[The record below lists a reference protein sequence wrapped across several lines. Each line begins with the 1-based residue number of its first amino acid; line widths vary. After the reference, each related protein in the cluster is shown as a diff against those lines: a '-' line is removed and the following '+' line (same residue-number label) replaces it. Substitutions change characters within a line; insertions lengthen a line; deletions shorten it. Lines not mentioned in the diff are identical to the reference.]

1 MKSHPKKVKIT
12 LHFLKKND
20 NFHFLRIFTSKE
32 WNLTFLEWKLVLFFK
47 GNCIFT
53 FWEWNFTARNLEE
66 IYDLKRPLSSLCFC
80 ELHFLL
86 NNEHYHYRSQLS
98 ISTTGTLTSSVYK
111 RVFYETNEVTTS
123 VSPAERA
130 ALAKI
135 EQFEVAIVRKV

>member
-12 LHFLKKND
+12 LHFLKKSD

-53 FWEWNFTARNLEE
+53 FWEWNFSARNLEE
-66 IYDLKRPLSSLCFC
+66 IYDLKRPLSSL
-80 ELHFLL
+80 FLWITFSL
-86 NNEHYHYRSQLS
+86 EQWTLPQLS